1 MPKRTAFYDKH
12 VKAGGRMVEFVGFQM
27 PMSYGKGIMAE
38 VKRVRTTAGL
48 FDVSHMGEIEI
59 RGSDALEFVNLIIT
73 NDAAK
78 LEEFQVQYAC
88 LCYPDGGIVDDLL
101 VYRLPDKYLLVV
113 NASNTLKDYE
123 WIQDNRIDFG
133 GSVLI
138 KNTSDAVAQ
147 LALQGPAS
155 EEILSGLVDFDL
167 STMAYYWSRYG
178 ETAGK
183 GALVSRT
190 GYTGE
195 DGFEIYSNIE
205 DAGHIWDAVLDAGS
219 KLDIEP
225 VALGARDLLRLE
237 MGYCLYGNDIDETT
251 NPLEAGLGWITKLT
265 KEHFVGREQLLAQKD
280 AGLKRRLV
288 GFELEGRP
296 IARHGYPIFA
306 GGAKVGA
313 VTSGSFSPTIE
324 KSIGMGYV
332 DVNLKKEGT
341 EIEVDIRGSRTR
353 GVIVKTPFVEN
364 TSIKK

>member
-1 MPKRTAFYDKH
+1 MSKRTAFYDKH
-12 VKAGGRMVEFVGFQM
+12 IEAGGRMVEFVGFQM

-48 FDVSHMGEIEI
+48 FDVSHMGEIEVK
-59 RGSDALEFVNLIIT
+59 GSDALEFVNLVVT

-123 WIQDNRIDFG
+123 WIQDNRISFG
-133 GSVLI
+133 GSVLV

-155 EEILSGLVDFDL
+155 EKILSGLTDFNP
-167 STMAYYWSRYG
+167 SEMAYYWSRYG
-178 ETAGK
+178 EVAGK
-183 GALVSRT
+183 SVLVSRT

-195 DGFEIYSNIE
+195 DGFEIYSNTE
-205 DAGHIWDAVLDAGS
+205 DAVQIWDAVLDAGRE
-219 KLDIEP
+219 LDVEP

-251 NPLEAGLGWITKLT
+251 NPLEAGLGWITKLA
-265 KEHFVGREQLLAQKD
+265 KERFVGREPLIAQKE

-288 GFELEGRP
+288 GFELEGRS
-296 IARHGYPIFA
+296 IARHGHPIYA
-306 GGAKVGA
+306 GKSKVGT
-313 VTSGSFSPTIE
+313 VTSGNFSPTIE

-332 DVNLKKEGT
+332 DVNVRKEGT
-341 EIEVDIRGSRTR
+341 EIEVDIRGTRTR
-353 GVIVKTPFVEN
+353 GVIVKTPFVKN
-364 TSIKK
+364 TSIKR